1 MLRNKKLIGVCLSKI
16 EDEVRSN
23 FVNFLYKEA
32 SANDHKIIVFN
43 SLRDLYAGDLHDKG
57 SSSIFETINYSV
69 FDALVVVSYSLY
81 DTSITESIAEKAAEY
96 GVPVITVHGRHDGCY
111 NIIGTYEEAYRN
123 VIRHVIVK
131 HGVTRP
137 VFMGGIRDEK
147 DTVTRLKCFRKV
159 LAENNIPFS
168 EDMVC
173 YGDYWDTPAKKQ
185 INKILSSGKELPE
198 AIICAND
205 SMAVA
210 VCEEF
215 EAHNIRVPEDVIVTG
230 FDGLITAEYFMPRL
244 TTCREDIPALA
255 RTAMDMILKAEN
267 GSIAPGDYIEEYAA
281 YIGESCG
288 CTCEENIDYR
298 ERARYL
304 YTLTQE
310 MRKHEQHIYSWVDT
324 ILESD
329 NINALSAA
337 LRDYILPNSS
347 VCLRENFIMTALGRS
362 TEKTKDKV
370 YDELIILSSKA
381 VDFTSGKKGRFRA
394 SDMVP
399 EVDEWVMDDTMC
411 VLTPIFEGSEV
422 CGYYAVKTADIIDSG
437 HKLFRVSKTMNISF
451 GSLINRISNK
461 KMKNSMQNARFIDSL
476 TGLPNLMGL
485 SKWFAEF
492 SANDVNR
499 ARPVIV
505 SVYFIPQ
512 YKYIYENY
520 GIEDIEEAVR
530 FVAESLMLANK
541 ENSFVARTSSDEFI
555 VVNTVE
561 SEDEISETVD
571 SAVSVFFSVIEG
583 YNKSSDKD
591 YYLEVNCGCTVA
603 NPGWNSALETFIKL
617 ADAEMY
623 MNRLKAGMSPV
634 LKDEKPVQA
643 PAEKDPREMYSE
655 FLVLV
660 NKNLFTYHFQPII
673 DARTGDI
680 YAYEALMRSSGGVK
694 MSPLDI
700 LKVAKEYNMLYE
712 IEKAT
717 MFNVME
723 HYVQNKDKF
732 GKAMVFINT
741 IPGNFLNDD
750 DIEELRS
757 RYGQYM
763 HSFVFE
769 ITEQDTVSD
778 EELNAIR
785 RIGADVTADGH
796 VGEGKVAVDDYGTGH
811 SNIVNLL
818 RYTPHI
824 IKIDRFL
831 ITNIQNDPNKQ
842 MFVKSTIE
850 FAKMNNIK
858 VLAEGVET
866 YEEMKTVI
874 EYGVDLIQG
883 FYTAKPAPEPLR
895 AIPEKIL
902 REIIDENITA
912 SRYDNELLA
921 YNAADGEIIDLYS
934 ITLEKYG
941 MIHINGGRVTLEGT
955 KDHAVTIPI
964 ITADDSN
971 CVIRLDNVCLKAGE
985 TPALCLGKNSTTEIK
1000 LEGYNT
1006 LVNDGILVPDKSS
1019 LRITGDGDL
1028 NIQMKRN
1035 GAVGIGNNYMGMY
1048 GNISF
1053 EHTGN
1058 ISIVSTIDKA
1068 VGIGGG
1074 IPCEKNSISFM
1085 SGNVDVFVQ
1094 CVNSICIGSVKDK
1107 ATVSIGDLA
1116 YVKVKSSGKEAV
1128 GIGSVEGKVTVESSG
1143 VLDVVSDG
1151 ERTAAI
1157 GTISKSHT
1165 EVTVTAGRTSAVV
1178 HGDDGVCIGSI
1189 NGTSVTRCLGGFLR
1203 AYGEGNRVS
1212 GIGSTEGEATTTIS
1226 GGTVNAMILSGQIM
1240 PFGGAGTKTIITGGN
1255 IILDKPELV
1264 HPVNAFGDEL
1274 HGEKIDGD
1282 SFIGYIS
1289 TAKGDYKYV
1298 AEKREDDP
1306 MLNVY
1311 IP

>member
-1 MLRNKKLIGVCLSKI
+1 MLRNKKLIGVCLAKI
-16 EDEVRSN
+16 EDEVRCSYIN
-23 FVNFLYKEA
+23 YLHKEA
-32 SANDHKIIVFN
+32 AANGHKIIVFN
-43 SLRDLYAGDLHDKG
+43 SPRDFYMGDVHDKG
-57 SSSIFETINYSV
+57 SRSIFESINYDV
-69 FDALVVVSYSLY
+69 LDALVLMSHSMY
-81 DTSITESIAEKAAEY
+81 DASVIEGIAAKAAEH
-96 GVPVITVHGRHDGCY
+96 GIPVITVHGRCDGCY
-111 NIIGTYEEAYRN
+111 NLVGTYEEAYKK
-123 VIRHVIVK
+123 VIRHVIND
-131 HGVTRP
+131 HGVKRP
-137 VFMGGIRDEK
+137 MFMGGLRDEIE
-147 DTVTRLKCFRKV
+147 TVTRLKIFKDV
-159 LAENNIPFS
+159 LAENNIPFTD
-168 EDMVC
+168 DMVC
-173 YGDYWDTPAKKQ
+173 YGEYWDIPAKNQVEKL
-185 INKILSSGKELPE
+185 ISSGKELPD
-198 AIICAND
+198 AMICAND

-215 EAHNIRVPEDVIVTG
+215 AAHGIRVPEDITVTG
-230 FDGLITAEYFMPRL
+230 FDGLVSAEYFMPRL
-244 TTCREDIPALA
+244 TTCREDLPTLA
-255 RTAMDMILKAEN
+255 KTTMDLILKAEE
-267 GSIAPGDYIEEYAA
+267 GSIAPGDFEEEYSA

-288 CTCEENIDYR
+288 CACEEKIDYR
-298 ERARYL
+298 ARARYL
-304 YTLTQE
+304 YSLTQE

-329 NINALSAA
+329 NINSLSVA
-337 LRDYILPNSS
+337 LRDYILPNSG
-347 VCLRENFIMTALGRS
+347 VCLRENFIMTALGKS
-362 TEKTKDKV
+362 PEKIKDKV
-370 YDELIILSSKA
+370 YDELIVISSKA
-381 VDFTSGKKGRFRA
+381 VDFTNGKQGRFLA

-399 EVDEWVMDDTMC
+399 DVDSWVEDNTLC
-411 VLTPIFEGSEV
+411 VLTPIFEGGDV
-422 CGYYAVKTADIIDSG
+422 CGYYAVKTDDISDTA

-461 KMKNSMQNARFIDSL
+461 KMRSTMQNARYIDSL

-485 SKWFAEF
+485 SKWFADF
-492 SANDVNR
+492 SADEVNR
-499 ARPVIV
+499 SGYTMV

-541 ENSFVARTSSDEFI
+541 DNGFVARTASDEFI
-555 VVNTVE
+555 VVNSVK
-561 SEDEISETVD
+561 SEEDVSVTVD
-571 SAVSVFFSVIEG
+571 NAVSVFFGVIEG

-603 NPGWNSALETFIKL
+603 NPGWNSSLETFIKL

-634 LKDEKPVQA
+634 VKDEKPASA
-643 PAEKDPREMYSE
+643 PDEKDPREMYSE
-655 FLVLV
+655 FMVLV

-680 YAYEALMRSSGGVK
+680 YAYEALMRSSGGIK
-694 MSPLDI
+694 MSPVEI
-700 LKVAKEYNMLYE
+700 LRVAKEYNMLYD

-723 HYVQNKDKF
+723 QYVQHRDTF

-741 IPGNFLNDD
+741 IPGSFLNDE
-750 DIEELRS
+750 DISELRR
-757 RYGQYM
+757 RYGKYM

-785 RIGADVTADGH
+785 LIGADETSDGH
-796 VGEGKVAVDDYGTGH
+796 TGEGKVAVDDYGTGH

-874 EYGVDLIQG
+874 EYGIDLIQG
-883 FYTAKPAPEPLR
+883 FYTAKPAPEPLK

-921 YNAADGEIIDLYS
+921 YNAADGEIIDLYA
-934 ITLEKYG
+934 IALEKYG

-955 KDHAVTIPI
+955 KDHPVTIPI
-964 ITADDSN
+964 TTADDSN
-971 CVIRLDNVCLKAGE
+971 CMIRFDNVCLKAGE
-985 TPALCLGKNSTTEIK
+985 TPALCLGKNSNVELK

-1006 LVNDGILVPDKSS
+1006 LVNDGILVPDQST

-1074 IPCEKNSISFM
+1074 VPCEKNVISFI

-1094 CVNSICIGSVKDK
+1094 CVNSICIGSVRDK
-1107 ATVSIGDLA
+1107 AAVSIGDLA

-1128 GIGSVEGKVTVESSG
+1128 GIGSMDGKVTFDSSG
-1143 VLDVVSDG
+1143 VLDIVSDG
-1151 ERTAAI
+1151 ERSAAI
-1157 GTISKSHT
+1157 GTINDSQT
-1165 EVTVTAGRTSAVV
+1165 DITFTGGRASAVV
-1178 HGDDGVCIGSI
+1178 HGDDAVCIGSI
-1189 NGTSVTRCLGGFLR
+1189 SGNGTIKCLGGFVR
-1203 AYGEGNRVS
+1203 AYGEGNRVT
-1212 GIGSTEGEATTTIS
+1212 GIGSSEGKALTDIS
-1226 GGTVNAMILSGQIM
+1226 GGTVSVKILSGQIM
-1240 PFGGAGTKTIITGGN
+1240 PFGGHDTSAVITGGN
-1255 IILDKPELV
+1255 ILIDDPELIS
-1264 HPVNAFGDEL
+1264 PVNAFGDEL
-1274 HGEKIDGD
+1274 HSEKIDGD

-1289 TAKGDYKYV
+1289 TGHGDYKYV

-1306 MLNVY
+1306 ELTVY